1 MLKMG
6 SYIKRGSD
14 FEGTE
19 EEIYGTKHFLVEFQ
33 VYILFLVG
41 MAFVHSSSQGD
52 SRGSYN
58 WWYRLTWWTGGI
70 YKYNLLADTPWSENF
85 IEQDHDYV

>member
-33 VYILFLVG
+33 VYFLFLV
-41 MAFVHSSSQGD
+41 V
-52 SRGSYN
+52 
-58 WWYRLTWWTGGI
+58 
-70 YKYNLLADTPWSENF
+70 
-85 IEQDHDYV
+85 